1 MVSSISMALLSGKS
15 NGALSPESPPS
26 PGSSPAEREL
36 PYHRF
41 RVPPEPY
48 TIRDLSLWASR
59 RATLLHCLWRLKNS
73 SRRLSKSL
81 PLRDLG
87 ALLVHLKS
95 KAQVRR
101 AGSIARQPPRTP
113 RYQELRVTMAGDRKG
128 FRDDG
133 RVTALALVFL
143 FLTPLFLIVRF
154 WSRMGSRRGLGL
166 DDLLILVSFVSL
178 RYMFY

>member
-1 MVSSISMALLSGKS
+1 MVSSILMALLSGKS

-87 ALLVHLKS
+87 ALLDHPKS

-101 AGSIARQPPRTP
+101 AGSIARQVRHDKKRAINRRQRPYRIDRSTAAAATTTASPREKRHRP
-113 RYQELRVTMAGDRKG
+113 NK
-128 FRDDG
+128 
-133 RVTALALVFL
+133 
-143 FLTPLFLIVRF
+143 
-154 WSRMGSRRGLGL
+154 
-166 DDLLILVSFVSL
+166 
-178 RYMFY
+178 